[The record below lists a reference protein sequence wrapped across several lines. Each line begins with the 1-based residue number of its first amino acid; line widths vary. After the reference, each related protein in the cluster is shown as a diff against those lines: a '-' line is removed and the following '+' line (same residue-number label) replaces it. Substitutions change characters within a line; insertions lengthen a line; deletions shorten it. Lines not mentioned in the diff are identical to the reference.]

1 MSTISSKLN
10 ELLEKTY
17 DAEKGYKSAAKNS
30 SDPKL
35 VTFFETKS
43 AERYNFGHQLKSE
56 IKAFGKAPDTG
67 DSITAK
73 AHRNWMDL
81 KAFFASDDTGAML
94 EEVIR
99 GEKAALEEYNE
110 VLANKALPP
119 TTLEVLIRQRDI
131 IQNGLSVISNL
142 EHVS

>member
-17 DAEKGYKSAAKNS
+17 DAEKGYKSAAENS
-30 SDPKL
+30 SDSKL
-35 VTFFETKS
+35 VAFFENKS
-43 AERYNFGHQLKSE
+43 TERYNFGHQLKSE
-56 IKAFGKAPDTG
+56 IKAFGKEPDKG
-67 DSITAK
+67 DSVTAK
-73 AHRNWMDL
+73 VHRTWMDL
-81 KAFFASDDTGAML
+81 KAFFASDDTEAML

-110 VLANKALPP
+110 ILADAALPP
-119 TTLEVLIRQRDI
+119 TTLEILIRQRDI